1 MPFHAL
7 GRMMNDGD
15 MAGGEIEIRDKTFAG
30 ASGNATTHQARAT
43 FKKTAGTDYFINL
56 VLNNQ
61 AAT

>member
-1 MPFHAL
+1 
-7 GRMMNDGD
+7 MMNDGD